1 MPKCTSNRTTSTG
14 SAWSNTGVPPVQVS
28 VKVASESPA
37 SVVNLNGVFVLFDL
51 FGRFQ
56 VEIFGVSDV
65 LFGKVPV
72 VGPDNF
78 VFDLV
83 VFGLDIIEQG
93 LSLFC
98 CVSVFFGVH
107 VRFIACCG
115 GISLIVAP
123 SLVTF
128 YQPGDIDGNDNNAK
142 YEEEIK

>member
-1 MPKCTSNRTTSTG
+1 MADEPTTLHNRIFG
-14 SAWSNTGVPPVQVS
+14 IGLHQQFVPEPVQVS

-93 LSLFC
+93 SPCSVVYPYSSGFMSDSLL
-98 CVSVFFGVH
+98 V
-107 VRFIACCG
+107 
-115 GISLIVAP
+115 VAEFP
-123 SLVTF
+123 
-128 YQPGDIDGNDNNAK
+128 
-142 YEEEIK
+142 